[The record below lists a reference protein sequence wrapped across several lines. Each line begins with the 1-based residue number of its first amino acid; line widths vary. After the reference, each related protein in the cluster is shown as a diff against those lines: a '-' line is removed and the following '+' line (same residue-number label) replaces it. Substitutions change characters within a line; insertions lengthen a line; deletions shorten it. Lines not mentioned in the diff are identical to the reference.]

1 MGAEERADN
10 LTGWQLTSAQMQI
23 EYLGLC
29 QPKKRS
35 IRDVKMKSPAL
46 GGKKKKSQDPS
57 EMGIVKVSYS
67 LGGKSR
73 GFFSFLLSLNLL
85 AFDQVYLRLCC
96 LGFHVVIL
104 CC

>member
-1 MGAEERADN
+1 MGMLGAEERADN
-10 LTGWQLTSAQMQI
+10 LTGWQLTSAQRQI

-46 GGKKKKSQDPS
+46 GGKKKSQDPS

-67 LGGKSR
+67 LWW
-73 GFFSFLLSLNLL
+73 
-85 AFDQVYLRLCC
+85 Q
-96 LGFHVVIL
+96 I
-104 CC
+104 